1 MLIKFIQIIAVII
14 SLSGCK
20 TIEIEQPVFVD
31 INGIVRGHNIGGY
44 DSLMTTDWEIVNI
57 SEYTITGWEIEVEV
71 VFPDTYYV
79 NNDGSLLERND
90 TISSALYFQHEI
102 GIPPDSSRLF
112 ENMILF
118 RQNAETLFPVFL
130 ETNAKTLRSWK
141 ILEIRGIIDQN

>member
-1 MLIKFIQIIAVII
+1 MFKKTIQLITLGLFLV
-14 SLSGCK
+14 GCK
-20 TIEIEQPVFVD
+20 TIEIEQPIFVD

-71 VFPDTYYV
+71 VFPDTFYV
-79 NNDGSLLERND
+79 NDDGPVEIND
-90 TISSALYFQHEI
+90 TIPSALYFQHEI
-102 GIPPDSSRLF
+102 DISPDSSRLF

-141 ILEIRGIIDQN
+141 ILEARGIIDQN

>member
-1 MLIKFIQIIAVII
+1 MFKKTIQLITLGLFLV
-14 SLSGCK
+14 GCK
-20 TIEIEQPVFVD
+20 TIEIEQPIFVD

-79 NNDGSLLERND
+79 NDDGPVLEIND
-90 TISSALYFQHEI
+90 TIPSALYFQHEI
-102 GIPPDSSRLF
+102 DIPPDSSRLF

-130 ETNAKTLRSWK
+130 ETNAKTLRSW
-141 ILEIRGIIDQN
+141 

>member
-1 MLIKFIQIIAVII
+1 
-14 SLSGCK
+14 
-20 TIEIEQPVFVD
+20 
-31 INGIVRGHNIGGY
+31 
-44 DSLMTTDWEIVNI
+44 MTTDWEIVNI

-79 NNDGSLLERND
+79 NDDGSLLVIND
-90 TISSALYFQHEI
+90 TIPSALYFQHEI
-102 GIPPDSSRLF
+102 DISPDSSRLF

-141 ILEIRGIIDQN
+141 ILEARGIIDQN

>member
-1 MLIKFIQIIAVII
+1 MFKKTIQLITLGLFLV
-14 SLSGCK
+14 GCK
-20 TIEIEQPVFVD
+20 TIEIEQPIFVD

-71 VFPDTYYV
+71 VFPDTFYV
-79 NNDGSLLERND
+79 NDDEPVEIND
-90 TISSALYFQHEI
+90 TIPSALYFQHEI
-102 GIPPDSSRLF
+102 DISPDSSRLF

-141 ILEIRGIIDQN
+141 ILEARGIIDQN